1 MELIARQNEIMQKQE
16 ELIEA
21 SQEAMNAKALSMQH
35 ERAAFT
41 FSNSVNQRSRECED
55 CLRKESAKE
64 NESELNQVRVFKLE
78 EENKILKCEIREL
91 VYQC

>member
-1 MELIARQNEIMQKQE
+1 LRRQRSVDVELIARQNEIMQKQE

-41 FSNSVNQRSRECED
+41 FSSSVNQRSRECED
-55 CLRKESAKE
+55 CLRKENAKE
-64 NESELNQVRVFKLE
+64 NDQVRVFKLE
-78 EENKILKCEIREL
+78 EENKILKCEIR
-91 VYQC
+91 

>member
-21 SQEAMNAKALSMQH
+21 SQEAINAKALSMQH

-41 FSNSVNQRSRECED
+41 FSNSVNYRAGSRECED
-55 CLRKESAKE
+55 CLRKENAKE
-64 NESELNQVRVFKLE
+64 ADSEINEMRGFKLE
-78 EENKILKCEIREL
+78 EENKILKCEIR
-91 VYQC
+91 